1 MMTTV
6 YFMGVLAGDRDRAR
20 SHHGQRRVVRRRAF
34 STSRNFLAT
43 CIRHRPRFRIL
54 ALHQRALMCGVIVA
68 PLGGAL
74 VPSIGEPAERGLL
87 ALTARLAAV
96 ALTSVVGSADH
107 EHAGA
112 VTAGQREDIELVHP
126 TRMVENWTA
135 ISETTT
141 VSYVLARPS
150 IAGTSR
156 AQVWRP
162 GPSLFPPATKYREV
176 TCGNATSRP
185 GPRVSG
191 DNVRQRHFSPWSP
204 GPR

>member
-1 MMTTV
+1 
-6 YFMGVLAGDRDRAR
+6 
-20 SHHGQRRVVRRRAF
+20 
-34 STSRNFLAT
+34 
-43 CIRHRPRFRIL
+43 
-54 ALHQRALMCGVIVA
+54 MCGVIVA

-107 EHAGA
+107 ETTGA

-126 TRMVENWTA
+126 ARMVENWTA

-141 VSYVLARPS
+141 VNYVLARPS

-162 GPSLFPPATKYREV
+162 GPSLFPPATKYREA
-176 TCGNATSRP
+176 TCGNATSRIGRP
-185 GPRVSG
+185 GPGSPVISVEVVPIEAGGDTGERARSG
-191 DNVRQRHFSPWSP
+191 RQPLRIIRRSA
-204 GPR
+204 